1 MLPVVS
7 TISSASLS
15 PYGHPRA
22 AVPQYGH
29 DITWRSDHEKAQ
41 YAWDRRWC
49 RVIGCGA
56 LLASMVPRECGPCGA
71 TANVVTCECTVLWTP
86 TSARSPGLSSSLQTC
101 LRRTSLFLRRISQ
114 FLRRISQLPRTI
126 SLLDLRLA
134 SLDPHKLYRFCTGDQ
149 CCC

>member
-1 MLPVVS
+1 MR
-7 TISSASLS
+7 SASLS

-22 AVPQYGH
+22 AVPQYGR
-29 DITWRSDHEKAQ
+29 DITWRNDHEKAQ

-71 TANVVTCECTVLWTP
+71 TANVVTCYCTVLWTQP
-86 TSARSPGLSSSLQTC
+86 SARSPGLSSSLQTC
-101 LRRTSLFLRRISQ
+101 LLWISIFLRRTSYLRRIS
-114 FLRRISQLPRTI
+114 LLPRTI

-134 SLDPHKLYRFCTGDQ
+134 SLD
-149 CCC
+149 

>member
-1 MLPVVS
+1 M
-7 TISSASLS
+7 TIRSASLS

-22 AVPQYGH
+22 AVPQYGR
-29 DITWRSDHEKAQ
+29 DITWRNDHEKAQ

-71 TANVVTCECTVLWTP
+71 AANVVTCECTVLWTP

-101 LRRTSLFLRRISQ
+101 LRRTALFLRRISQ
-114 FLRRISQLPRTI
+114 FLRRISLLPRTI
-126 SLLDLRLA
+126 SLLDSLPPLRGRSFGCL
-134 SLDPHKLYRFCTGDQ
+134 GV
-149 CCC
+149 